1 MVHFVF
7 VHIKAVLHYTIQCR
21 ILWVILLVFSNELKG
36 QFTTYHENGN
46 GEKVEIPFEYINGF
60 IVVDIIFEKVL
71 PLKFILDTGAEN
83 TILLKRT
90 YTDLLKTP
98 CRKRIKLMGSDL
110 SKEVYATICNSTY
123 IQMINLQPVR
133 HNVIVLEEDFL
144 YLEEYTGTKIDG
156 ILGVSFFRDMV
167 VKLDY
172 KMKILTLY
180 RPEKFLAKRFK
191 DYQVFDI
198 ELHHHKPYLNCIT
211 EVNQGAPLQTKLL
224 LDTGAGL
231 SALFHDNTDSLMKLK
246 NFMIKGNL
254 GKGLGGNIEGY
265 MGKIHR
271 LQLGDIHFENMIS
284 SFQALNEEVLKEE
297 KVVRNGLLGNM
308 LFERFHVIFDFRN
321 KKLYLKPLKN
331 YNKEFEFDK
340 SGLTVFAYGE
350 NLDKFYIKYVIENS
364 PGEIVGLLPGDI
376 ILKIGCFSYR
386 WYDLKKVNKILSG
399 KTGKVIKL
407 RIKRGNEILNKEITL
422 KELFENT
429 KT

>member
-1 MVHFVF
+1 
-7 VHIKAVLHYTIQCR
+7 
-21 ILWVILLVFSNELKG
+21 
-36 QFTTYHENGN
+36 
-46 GEKVEIPFEYINGF
+46 
-60 IVVDIIFEKVL
+60 
-71 PLKFILDTGAEN
+71 
-83 TILLKRT
+83 
-90 YTDLLKTP
+90 
-98 CRKRIKLMGSDL
+98 
-110 SKEVYATICNSTY
+110 
-123 IQMINLQPVR
+123 
-133 HNVIVLEEDFL
+133 
-144 YLEEYTGTKIDG
+144 
-156 ILGVSFFRDMV
+156 
-167 VKLDY
+167 
-172 KMKILTLY
+172 
-180 RPEKFLAKRFK
+180 
-191 DYQVFDI
+191 
-198 ELHHHKPYLNCIT
+198 
-211 EVNQGAPLQTKLL
+211 
-224 LDTGAGL
+224 
-231 SALFHDNTDSLMKLK
+231 
-246 NFMIKGNL
+246 MIKGNL

-364 PGEIVGLLPGDI
+364 LSEIVGLLPGDI